1 MRFSHTLIFAAWASL
16 ARAQNPFTFT
26 ELDSVTAGQPFTIT
40 WAPSTGTTDTVTLLL
55 RQGDEKD
62 LATVE
67 TIAANIQ
74 NTGSYVWTPST
85 SLVNGG
91 DYAFEIVD
99 NGNTDIVNYSNQFN
113 IISTNTVSSARPSST
128 PGSSATAPTRS
139 SVITSVSA
147 STSAPVSSS
156 TSKPATSTGTSTSTE
171 TESASRTST
180 RSGSA
185 TGSVTATPT
194 ALSGS
199 GSLKVGVGMLAMVGA
214 MMALL

>member
-26 ELDSVTAGQPFTIT
+26 ELNSVTAGQSFTIT
-40 WAPSTGTTDTVTLLL
+40 WAPSTGSTDTVTLLL

-62 LATVE
+62 LGTVE

-113 IISTNTVSSARPSST
+113 IISTNTVSAVRPSST
-128 PGSSATAPTRS
+128 PAS
-139 SVITSVSA
+139 SVFTSVST
-147 STSAPVSSS
+147 STPAPLSS
-156 TSKPATSTGTSTSTE
+156 TSKPATNTGISTE

-180 RSGSA
+180 TSTKSGNA
-185 TGSVTATPT
+185 TGSVTASPT